1 MADKFNLIVETRH
14 APDNGHQENIHNL
27 PPDLLAKRQI
37 EYIDIVKDVVEPK
50 DYNEATDPAKYLS
63 VKTGRGH
70 LKPDWREKVIGT
82 EAPEGYTQ
90 LAMKTKIEAPVMCCY
105 KLITVDF
112 KVMGMQSKVEKFIQT
127 TSRYQMLKLHRQ
139 VTKQGRNHLPTSI
152 SLFLPRSSAGS
163 ITMPTCRCHK
173 FESSKSKR
181 RRTWQKSWQKRYAT
195 ATPAFALEYSKIK
208 I

>member
-1 MADKFNLIVETRH
+1 VERISLLQDRHDQPGTRSFIVLAQSTEPLALSPGQFMADKFNLIVETRH

-90 LAMKTKIEAPVMCCY
+90 LAMKNK
-105 KLITVDF
+105 D
-112 KVMGMQSKVEKFIQT
+112 
-127 TSRYQMLKLHRQ
+127 
-139 VTKQGRNHLPTSI
+139 
-152 SLFLPRSSAGS
+152 
-163 ITMPTCRCHK
+163 
-173 FESSKSKR
+173 
-181 RRTWQKSWQKRYAT
+181 
-195 ATPAFALEYSKIK
+195 
-208 I
+208 